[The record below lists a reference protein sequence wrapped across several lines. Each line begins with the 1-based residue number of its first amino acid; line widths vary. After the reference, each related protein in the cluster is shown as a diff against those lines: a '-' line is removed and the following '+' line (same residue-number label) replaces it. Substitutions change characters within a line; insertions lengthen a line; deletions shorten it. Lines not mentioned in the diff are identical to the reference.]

1 MEAAS
6 PSERRSYLRRTAI
19 NRKNAKYTRLMVSRK
34 STSIY
39 DRIRRI
45 LETARTSVARSVNT
59 AQVVANWLIGQ
70 EIVEEEQRGKRR
82 AGYGEQLLQ
91 DLSARLTAEFGKGFS
106 VDNLELFRRFFLE
119 YSSLLVGI
127 KSDAVRRKS
136 STAPTEIDYASKRE
150 ISPLRVGEE
159 VEVLGMAC
167 EQECESEMFVRVRC
181 CGRRLAVPLS
191 QLEPWAAD
199 SETKEAV
206 ADWHY
211 WLGRGYEF

>member
-1 MEAAS
+1 MEAS
-6 PSERRSYLRRTAI
+6 RLIEECCYLLRAAI

-59 AQVVANWLIGQ
+59 AQVMANWLIGQ

-91 DLSARLTAEFGKGFS
+91 DLSSRLTPEFGKGFS

-127 KSDAVRRKS
+127 KSDAARRKS